1 MSAAVDDLLRDLAA
15 ELAREPSPALV
26 AKVRGR
32 ACQPGGRHAFMARWL
47 ALVVLLT
54 SAFFLFESF
63 PNQDETGDLRT
74 VTSPQRARVA
84 QTLGVS
90 PQPSAARPPGIV
102 DPLRSDSRMTGRTI
116 TRSETAEPHAASSDI
131 SPTSL
136 MIVPADQAI
145 ALRRI
150 LDAMRSGPAPVPPAV
165 TVVVDADGRLPAP
178 AAIEI
183 PEITIEQLLP
193 PASGGGNRDRK

>member
-15 ELAREPSPALV
+15 ELAVEPSPAL
-26 AKVRGR
+26 AAQAR
-32 ACQPGGRHAFMARWL
+32 ARARQPGGRRAFRRRRL
-47 ALVVLLT
+47 ALAVLLT
-54 SAFFLFESF
+54 SGFFLFESF
-63 PNQDETGDLRT
+63 PGPQDTRGLPT
-74 VTSPQRARVA
+74 VISPQRALVA
-84 QTLGVS
+84 PTLSTS
-90 PQPSAARPPGIV
+90 PQTSAVRPPRIV
-102 DPLRSDSRMTGRTI
+102 GPVRSDSRMTSRPI
-116 TRSETAEPHAASSDI
+116 TQSETAEPQAATSEI
-131 SPTSL
+131 PPTPL

-150 LDAMRSGPAPVPPAV
+150 LDAMRSGPAAVPPAV

-193 PASGGGNRDRK
+193 PASGGGSRDRK

>member
-15 ELAREPSPALV
+15 ELAVEPSPAL
-26 AKVRGR
+26 AAQAR
-32 ACQPGGRHAFMARWL
+32 ARARQPGGRRAFTRRRL
-47 ALVVLLT
+47 ALAVLLT
-54 SAFFLFESF
+54 SGFFLFESF
-63 PNQDETGDLRT
+63 PGQRETRSLPT
-74 VTSPQRARVA
+74 VISPQRALVA
-84 QTLGVS
+84 KPLGVS
-90 PQPSAARPPGIV
+90 PSALRPPRIV
-102 DPLRSDSRMTGRTI
+102 GPVRSESRMTGRPI
-116 TRSETAEPHAASSDI
+116 TQPETAEPQAA
-131 SPTSL
+131 TSEIPPAPL

-193 PASGGGNRDRK
+193 PASGGGSRDRK